1 MTSVDLTL
9 PFLEQRTYLH
19 GTTLFDELRQY
30 AAPGASLSFRISRRI
45 ESNRVRLVD
54 AAHSRKQL
62 DPAATLD
69 WRSPG
74 MSASIGVIQLP
85 SLPPIE
91 RKPYD
96 ESLVT
101 RSLTVGAEE
110 VTLIGTSP
118 FTLVATLVPM
128 FKVLLKGIHRS
139 GDPGQWMFTRLDL
152 DAYPSSHTALALHL
166 DRVLGGT
173 LAKAHVVGGG
183 QACGAIYY
191 SWV

>member
-19 GTTLFDELRQY
+19 GTTLFDELRQH

-69 WRSPG
+69 WRNLET
-74 MSASIGVIQLP
+74 SASIGVIQLP
-85 SLPPIE
+85 PLPPIE

-101 RSLTVGAEE
+101 RSLTAGAEE
-110 VTLIGTSP
+110 VTLIGASP

-128 FKVLLKGIHRS
+128 FKVLLKDIHRS
-139 GDPGQWMFTRLDL
+139 GDRGQWMFTRLDL
-152 DAYPSSHTALALHL
+152 DALPSSYAGLGLRL
-166 DRVLGGT
+166 ERVLGGT
-173 LAKAHVVGGG
+173 LAKAHVIVGGE
-183 QACGAIYY
+183 ACGAIFY